1 MRLILSILCCL
12 LVGIGAHAQQT
23 IRATKH
29 VRAHAMRNGF
39 VLTMENG
46 RQSRLIGYSNECTF
60 EEAQRNPTF
69 RLMLEQMERKAT
81 RIETTYGPVYKPA
94 NVKEEVLP
102 LTTDLWHQYA
112 PPYWDQCPVIDGDTC
127 CTGCVATAL
136 AQAMRYHR
144 WPLVGKGSHTYN
156 DSTGC
161 KQELTADFS
170 SHRYDWDY
178 MLDDYKPGN
187 YTKREGEAVALLMS
201 DCGIA
206 VNMRYGVE
214 TSGARSIYQASA
226 LATYFDYDP
235 GLQMRFRNFYPQVEW
250 DSLLFTEL
258 SDGRPLI
265 VSGWRPNNAHS
276 FICDGYDAEGLFHIC
291 FGNGDGY
298 GNGYYYFNFLT
309 PDMPEWHELKEHAE
323 GGFNLLQSITTG
335 VQPRIPGQESP
346 QQYEFG
352 FSHLELLEASN
363 SAASI
368 VVHNLGNLGWNKHEG
383 RVAIALKPETMG
395 QTLRREDA
403 ERNLLYTY
411 NREFLL
417 EEVDD
422 TTYTDTI
429 CIDLPMDIPDG
440 NYHIV
445 PLFEDGDG
453 LWKEARTMVGTPNF
467 LRYSL
472 TRGIAS
478 IEEPTEAHFD
488 LKVTSIDSFP
498 DIFLHWTRPHY
509 SITLRNDGSE
519 YSGRMFVAL
528 YTDDAPDQNVIIA
541 RVGVFLAEGQEADY
555 PFETTV
561 FSTPPVGTYHLRLL
575 ADIDLFTDS
584 LVTIYD
590 DPDRNI
596 QVYKTLPD
604 GIESFTMDDTAT
616 LTYYDLTGRRISVN
630 EARQRRQ
637 PYIMTD
643 GKRFRK
649 ILP

>member
-1 MRLILSILCCL
+1 MRLILTILCCL
-12 LVGIGAHAQQT
+12 LVGLNMDAQQT

-29 VRAHAMRNGF
+29 VRARSVRNGF
-39 VLTMENG
+39 VLTVENG
-46 RQSRLIGYSNECTF
+46 NRSRLIGYSNECTF
-60 EEAQRNPTF
+60 EQAQQNPTF
-69 RLMLEQMERKAT
+69 RLMLEQMERKAA
-81 RIETTYGPVYKPA
+81 RIETAYGPVYKPA
-94 NVKEEVLP
+94 DVKDEVPP
-102 LTTDLWHQYA
+102 LCTDLWHQYA
-112 PPYWDQCPVIDGDTC
+112 PPYWDFCPIIDGDTC

-144 WPLVGKGSHTYN
+144 WPGVGTGSHTYN

-161 KQELTADFS
+161 KQVLTADFA
-170 SHRYDWDY
+170 SHHYDWSH
-178 MLDDYKPGN
+178 MLDDYQPGN
-187 YTKREGEAVALLMS
+187 YSKREGEAVALLMS

-258 SDGRPLI
+258 SEGRPLI
-265 VSGWRPNNAHS
+265 VSGWNPGQAHS
-276 FICDGYDAEGLFHIC
+276 FICDGYDREGLFHIS
-291 FGNGDGY
+291 FGNGGGY

-309 PDMPEWHELKEHAE
+309 PDMPEWKQYKDHAE

-335 VQPRIPGQESP
+335 VRPRIPGQESP

-352 FSHLELLEASN
+352 FSHLELFEEDS
-363 SAASI
+363 SSPTI

-383 RVAIALKPETMG
+383 RVAIALKPEVTG
-395 QTLRREDA
+395 HSPYREGT
-403 ERNLLYTY
+403 EVECLYTY
-411 NREFLL
+411 DREFLL

-429 CIDLPMDIPDG
+429 RLEIPASIADG
-440 NYHIV
+440 TYRIV
-445 PLFEDGDG
+445 PVFEDGNG
-453 LWKEARTMVGTPNF
+453 EWKEARTMVGTPNF
-467 LRYSL
+467 LRYIVNN
-472 TRGIAS
+472 GGAS
-478 IEEPTEAHFD
+478 ITEPTDALFD

-498 DIFLHWTRPHY
+498 NIFLHWTRPHY
-509 SITLRNDGSE
+509 SITLRNDGNE
-519 YSGRMFVAL
+519 YSGRLFVAL
-528 YTDDAPDQNVIIA
+528 YTDAAPDQNVIIA
-541 RVGVFLAEGQEADY
+541 RVGVFLAEGQEAAY

-561 FSTPPVGTYHLRLL
+561 FRTPPVGTYHLRLL

-590 DPDRNI
+590 DPNRDI
-596 QVYKTLPD
+596 QVYKNLPD
-604 GIESFTMDDTAT
+604 GIESLTVNNEN
-616 LTYYDLTGRRISVN
+616 LTYYDLTGRRISAS
-630 EARQRRQ
+630 EARKRRQ
-637 PYIMTD
+637 PCIITD
-643 GKRFRK
+643 GTKFRK